1 MTFNEILQELNN
13 GMKVRREIWFTSSYI
28 FFNEDGDVIDDE
40 WESFALNQEDFHAND
55 WELYYEKVSFYN
67 MINLVK
73 QGHKLRNEDWIE
85 DEYLEFDS
93 EKFVYL
99 KYKGNRLINCDYR
112 FSDDDIT
119 AIWLVLE
126 EDDVD

>member
-13 GMKVRREIWFTSSYI
+13 GMKVRRQIWFTSSYI
-28 FFNEDGDVIDDE
+28 FFDEDGDVRDDE
-40 WESFALNQEDFHAND
+40 WGNFALNQEDFHASD
-55 WELYYEKVSFYN
+55 WALYYEKVSFGN

-73 QGHKLRNEDWIE
+73 QGHKLRNEDWVE

-93 EKFVYL
+93 DKFVYL

-112 FSDDDIT
+112 FNDDDIT

-126 EDDVD
+126 EDDAD